1 MTPRHGTL
9 AGYTH
14 GRCRCEKCRRAS
26 RDYALSRRGLYLFDR
41 EALRDLLLEL
51 APDGLTTEQERAE
64 WSRKTAELSRAA

>member
-26 RDYALSRRGLYLFDR
+26 RDYEFSRRSLRLFDR

-51 APDGLTTEQERAE
+51 APDGLTDDCPARQA
-64 WSRKTAELSRAA
+64 KTAELPRAA